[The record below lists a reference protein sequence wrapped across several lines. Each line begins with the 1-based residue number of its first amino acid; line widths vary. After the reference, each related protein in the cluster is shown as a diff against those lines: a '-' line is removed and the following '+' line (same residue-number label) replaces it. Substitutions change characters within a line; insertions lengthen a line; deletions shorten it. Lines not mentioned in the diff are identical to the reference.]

1 MRTRRIF
8 GGGIFGASV
17 LGASVLG
24 AGLAL
29 LLALPVAAQDSATLA
44 DMRAELAAVRQGVQA
59 LRAELVASGG
69 QGFQA
74 AGGDSAID
82 RMNVMEAQ
90 IARLTDR
97 LEQSQNR
104 INRIVEDGTRRIGD
118 LEFRLC
124 DADPTCDLGALATP
138 ELGNLAIGGGAVA
151 VQVAPPDAPGD
162 DHAMATTAA
171 EQADFDQARQVMG
184 QGDFSR
190 AAELF
195 AQVARNHAGGPLTPE
210 ALYMRG
216 AALDSAGEPRAA
228 AAAWLEGF
236 AADPDGPRAGE
247 NLLGIARVITEEG
260 DAMAACLYLA
270 EIPARFPGSDHAAEA
285 DQRMAALQCG
295 SSQLDLGAA
304 GATLDGLAL
313 PPEADANMDP
323 EAIADMAEHF

>member
-1 MRTRRIF
+1 MRAMTAR
-8 GGGIFGASV
+8 
-17 LGASVLG
+17 LGPSRWGL
-24 AGLAL
+24 AGLGLAA
-29 LLALPVAAQDSATLA
+29 LLALPAAAQQDGATLA
-44 DMRAELAAVRQGVQA
+44 EMRAELAAVQQGLQS
-59 LRAELVASGG
+59 LRAELVASGA

-82 RMNVMEAQ
+82 RMNAMETQ

-97 LEQSQNR
+97 IEQSQNR

-124 DADPTCDLGALATP
+124 EMDETCDLSALTSP
-138 ELGNLAIGGGAVA
+138 ELGGMEMIGGGAISVD
-151 VQVAPPDAPGD
+151 VLPSAPAGNDGANG
-162 DHAMATTAA
+162 AKAASAA
-171 EQADFDQARQVMG
+171 EQADFDLARQVLG
-184 QGDFSR
+184 QGDFRR

-195 AQVARNHAGGPLTPE
+195 AAVAQNHAGGPLTAE
-210 ALYMRG
+210 ALYLRG

-247 NLLGIARVITEEG
+247 NLLGIARVIADQG

-285 DQRMAALQCG
+285 DRRMAALQCG
-295 SSQLDLGAA
+295 SAELGLGAA
-304 GATLDGLAL
+304 GATLDGLM
-313 PPEADANMDP
+313 EDP
-323 EAIADMAEHF
+323 EAAADMAEHQ